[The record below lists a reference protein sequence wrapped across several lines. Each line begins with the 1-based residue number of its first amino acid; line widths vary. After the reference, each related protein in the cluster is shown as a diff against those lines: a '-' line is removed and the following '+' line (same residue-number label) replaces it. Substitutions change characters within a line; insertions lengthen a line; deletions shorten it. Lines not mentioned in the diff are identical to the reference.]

1 MPHSFYMPVKIISG
15 ENCVMQSA
23 GEFKKLGNKAYI
35 VTSPSSSR
43 NGALADVTAALESQG
58 IAYGIFDRCENNPS
72 IARTNEMGAE
82 VFASGCD
89 FIIGIGGGS
98 AMDSARRP
106 AFWPSTGWTPRS
118 CLKTSIPWLRFPLW
132 RYPPRRAPVQR

>member
-72 IARTNEMGAE
+72 IARTNEMAPRCLPAGAISSS
-82 VFASGCD
+82 AS
-89 FIIGIGGGS
+89 
-98 AMDSARRP
+98 AAARPWTLPRRP
-106 AFWPSTGWTPRS
+106 AFWPSTG
-118 CLKTSIPWLRFPLW
+118 
-132 RYPPRRAPVQR
+132 